1 MNEEKVDILEKMR
14 SIYLTFLVIVSTC
27 NPTVQQPTFFRSTFK
42 GLNGF
47 SPKTHTNDEIKAVY
61 YYEQTVAV
69 VDLGPQN
76 ELHDCNII
84 EV

>member
-1 MNEEKVDILEKMR
+1 MYSVC
-14 SIYLTFLVIVSTC
+14 LTIFLVVSIC
-27 NPTVQQPTFFRSTFK
+27 NLTAQQPTFFRSTFK
-42 GLNGF
+42 GLSGLTP
-47 SPKTHTNDEIKAVY
+47 SAIALMKDEIRAVY

-69 VDLGPQN
+69 VDLGRKN